1 MADHLFE
8 NQTITSE
15 GLNLIA
21 HATAANA
28 IVYTK
33 ALSNATVPADP
44 SNVSSY
50 SGKVGTIASASSS
63 GNAARI
69 TLAFENSD
77 TMSSQAVKCVAL
89 MGRLQSESG
98 DGVIVAYCSSGES
111 SITLP
116 SSIDAPCVTRFV
128 VNLVMSA
135 GSDST
140 INVVES
146 GVASLSDLSRF
157 VSLHVAGD
165 PTTGVN
171 QTILGDKTWEHQQ
184 DFNEACRFH
193 DSVVTTG
200 VFPETDN
207 ISSLGLQNARYKAI
221 YGETVNSTNVR
232 TSTISSDEASI
243 GSLNVHVQDG
253 FSVVN
258 LSGSTLT
265 GWKSG
270 DGTQDNPHQYSLIIG
285 GGLSGTSEE
294 DYGTLTITPQS
305 VYVDASSGKA
315 TYPYV
320 EVKVGTTA
328 YPLKRV
334 CTQELVLCS
343 NADSNNAFMMYGEG
357 GIMMHADIMP
367 AHNTR
372 ATAEDC
378 GRFTRPWNH
387 VYVRNAVTFVT
398 DNTAEANCIALYE
411 DEGTLILSNGH
422 NLSLGNAWGKHGAIY
437 GAPMGVCSER
447 HTPSSL
453 PNSTSTVNAPTW
465 DIEKGTIVMAM
476 PCWATARSVFMNR
489 KGAGDTVTVTFPDV
503 ANAPFQHGSNY
514 DSDPEKGAWYI
525 ASWKYGSG
533 NSQKSMFVPFSTV
546 DSVNS
551 KELFSYL
558 PAGTSRLLNG
568 VEECKGVEYNDY
580 HPEGMCVL
588 LQKIS

>member
-8 NQTITSE
+8 NQTITQE
-15 GLNLIA
+15 GLNLVA
-21 HATAANA
+21 HATAADA

-116 SSIDAPCVTRFV
+116 PSNDAPCVTRFV

-165 PTTGVN
+165 PTRGEDQEIKGSKTFDGEVTLKGAVHMSAN
-171 QTILGDKTWEHQQ
+171 IVPTKGSTYKIGESVESSLSDVYTEKLHVGTILNGEVVSPDVDVELGSSISPEHTT
-184 DFNEACRFH
+184 
-193 DSVVTTG
+193 VTNG
-200 VFPETDN
+200 
-207 ISSLGLQNARYKAI
+207 ISSVYIGSSNARFNTVYA
-221 YGETVNSTNVR
+221 ETVNGVYLELSQAA
-232 TSTISSDEASI
+232 TS
-243 GSLNVHVQDG
+243 
-253 FSVVN
+253 
-258 LSGSTLT
+258 
-265 GWKSG
+265 
-270 DGTQDNPHQYSLIIG
+270 Y
-285 GGLSGTSEE
+285 
-294 DYGTLTITPQS
+294 
-305 VYVDASSGKA
+305 KA
-315 TYPYV
+315 TLMC
-320 EVKVGTTA
+320 EDGA
-328 YPLKRV
+328 ILAA
-334 CTQELVLCS
+334 
-343 NADSNNAFMMYGEG
+343 N
-357 GIMMHADIMP
+357 DIVP
-367 AHNTR
+367 SSQAS
-372 ATAEDC
+372 DLPSC
-378 GRFTRPWNH
+378 GRVTRPWKEM
-387 VYVRNAVTFVT
+387 YVKNAIHLTKGTSSTT
-398 DNTAEANCIALYE
+398 DNLIIYE
-411 DEGTLILSNGH
+411 DDGGI
-422 NLSLGNAWGKHGAIY
+422 NLDNSYTGGDGGSFWFRKRTGGSLVGATVSAGEFF
-437 GAPMGVCSER
+437 GAPMGVVSES
-447 HTPSSL
+447 HTPTTL
-453 PNSTSTVNAPTW
+453 PNSSAYDDAPTW
-465 DIEKGTIVMAM
+465 NIKKGTIVMAM
-476 PCWATARSVFMNR
+476 PCWATARSVFANR
-489 KGAGDTVTVTFPDV
+489 KGAGDSITVTFPDV
-503 ANAPFQHGSNY
+503 AKAPFQHDSNY
-514 DSDPEKGAWYI
+514 DNDPEKGAWYI
-525 ASWKYGSG
+525 ASWRYGSG
-533 NSQKSMFVPFSTV
+533 NNPKSMFIPFSTL

-558 PAGTSRLLNG
+558 PAGTYRLLNG
-568 VEECKGVEYNDY
+568 VEECTGVTYSDY

>member
-21 HATAANA
+21 HATAADA

-33 ALSNATVPADP
+33 ALSNAMVPADP

-116 SSIDAPCVTRFV
+116 PSNDAPCVTRFV

-165 PTTGVN
+165 PTHGEDQEIKGSKTFDGEVTLKGAVHMSAN
-171 QTILGDKTWEHQQ
+171 IVPTKGSTYKIGESVESSLTDVYTEKLHVGTILNGEVVSPDVDIEVGSSISPEHTT
-184 DFNEACRFH
+184 
-193 DSVVTTG
+193 VTNG
-200 VFPETDN
+200 
-207 ISSLGLQNARYKAI
+207 ISSVYIGSSNARFNTVYA
-221 YGETVNSTNVR
+221 ETVNGVYLELSQAA
-232 TSTISSDEASI
+232 TS
-243 GSLNVHVQDG
+243 
-253 FSVVN
+253 
-258 LSGSTLT
+258 
-265 GWKSG
+265 
-270 DGTQDNPHQYSLIIG
+270 Y
-285 GGLSGTSEE
+285 
-294 DYGTLTITPQS
+294 
-305 VYVDASSGKA
+305 KA
-315 TYPYV
+315 TLMC
-320 EVKVGTTA
+320 EDGAILTA
-328 YPLKRV
+328 
-334 CTQELVLCS
+334 
-343 NADSNNAFMMYGEG
+343 N
-357 GIMMHADIMP
+357 DIVP
-367 AHNTR
+367 SSQAS
-372 ATAEDC
+372 DLPSC
-378 GRFTRPWNH
+378 GRVTRPWKEM
-387 VYVRNAVTFVT
+387 YVKNAIHLTKGTSSTT
-398 DNTAEANCIALYE
+398 DNLIIYE
-411 DEGTLILSNGH
+411 DDGGI
-422 NLSLGNAWGKHGAIY
+422 NLDNSYAGGNAGSFAFRKRTGGSLVGATVSAGEFF
-437 GAPMGVCSER
+437 GAPMGVVSES
-447 HTPSSL
+447 HTPTTL
-453 PNSTSTVNAPTW
+453 PNSSAYEDAPTW
-465 DIEKGTIVMAM
+465 NIKKGTIVMAM
-476 PCWATARSVFMNR
+476 PCWATARSVFANR
-489 KGAGDTVTVTFPDV
+489 KGAGDKITVTFPNV
-503 ANAPFQHGSNY
+503 AQAPFQHDSNY
-514 DSDPEKGAWYI
+514 DNDPEKGAWYI
-525 ASWKYGSG
+525 ASWRYGSG
-533 NSQKSMFVPFSTV
+533 NNPKSMFIPFSTL

-558 PAGTSRLLNG
+558 PAGTYRLLNG
-568 VEECKGVEYNDY
+568 VEECTGVTYSEY